1 VLLVLFSSANRRI
14 CLSPNSTKSLG
25 PLAILARLA
34 ILIGVWIVPIIL
46 GMAGHLFGGLMT
58 SRDYMPASHLVGH
71 SVAIWW
77 VWVPATPIIFW
88 LQRVW
93 TSSPTPA
100 LRHRVAVIAGHIL
113 TLGALFLVQSWSTL
127 IAGHITG
134 HVSPDITWFMNF
146 TQLVVNVLLYDV
158 FIYLGVIAVAAG
170 IDYARRYRDRDLRAS
185 QLETQL
191 ERARLHSLQ
200 AQLQPHFLFN
210 ALNAIAMLVRRD
222 RKQEAID
229 VVVGFGELL
238 RYVLNE
244 SGTLD
249 VSLAEELGFV
259 RRYLD
264 IERVRLGDRLRV
276 TIDVDA
282 EAQRA
287 LVPNLVLQPLVENAL
302 KHGIVVRPEGGV
314 IRIIGARRGEMLR
327 LEVED
332 DGPGLDANFS
342 LDQADAR
349 GIGLRNLR
357 DRIGVFF
364 GDAGSFSI
372 GTGPSGGTLAVVQI
386 PYRADRALPTPA
398 RHQAVAG

>member
-1 VLLVLFSSANRRI
+1 M
-14 CLSPNSTKSLG
+14 
-25 PLAILARLA
+25 
-34 ILIGVWIVPIIL
+34 GVWTVPILL

-58 SRDYMPASHLVGH
+58 RSDYMPASHLVGH

-88 LQRVW
+88 LQRLW
-93 TSSPTPA
+93 SSRPAPA
-100 LRHRVAVIAGHIL
+100 LRRRVAVIVGHIL
-113 TLGALFLVQSWSTL
+113 TIGALFLVQSWSTL
-127 IAGHITG
+127 VVGHVTG
-134 HVSPDITWFMNF
+134 HVSPDITWLMNF

-191 ERARLHSLQ
+191 ERARMQSLQ

-210 ALNAIAMLVRRD
+210 ALNTIAMLVRRD
-222 RKQEAID
+222 RKHEAID

-249 VSLAEELGFV
+249 VSLGEELGFV

-276 TIDVDA
+276 TIDVDPEA
-282 EAQRA
+282 EVA
-287 LVPNLVLQPLVENAL
+287 LVPNLLLQPLVENGL
-302 KHGIVVRPEGGV
+302 KHGIVVRPEGGSL
-314 IRIIGARRGEMLR
+314 RIAAKREGDVLR

-332 DGPGLDANFS
+332 DGPGVGAAFS
-342 LDQADAR
+342 LDDDSAR
-349 GIGLRNLR
+349 GVGLRNLR
-357 DRIGVFF
+357 DRIDLFF
-364 GDAGSFSI
+364 GHRGSFAI
-372 GTGPSGGTLAVVQI
+372 GPGPSGGTLAVVHI
-386 PYRADRALPTPA
+386 PYRADRRAAPA
-398 RHQAVAG
+398 AAPRELVAG

>member
-1 VLLVLFSSANRRI
+1 
-14 CLSPNSTKSLG
+14 
-25 PLAILARLA
+25 
-34 ILIGVWIVPIIL
+34 VPIIL
-46 GMAGHLFGGLMT
+46 GMAGHLFGGLMMGGD
-58 SRDYMPASHLVGH
+58 SMPASHLVGH

-77 VWVPATPIIFW
+77 VWVPATPVIFW
-88 LQRVW
+88 LQRLW
-93 TSSPTPA
+93 SSRPA
-100 LRHRVAVIAGHIL
+100 PPLQRRAAVVVGHIL
-113 TLGALFLVQSWSTL
+113 TIGALFLVQSWSTL
-127 IAGHITG
+127 VTGHITG
-134 HVSPDITWFMNF
+134 HVSRDITWFMNF

-158 FIYLGVIAVAAG
+158 FIYLGVIAFAAG

-191 ERARLHSLQ
+191 ERARLQSLQ

-249 VSLAEELGFV
+249 VSLAEEVGFV

-276 TIDVDA
+276 SIDVAA

-302 KHGIVVRPEGGV
+302 KHGIVVRPEGGA
-314 IRIIGARRGEMLR
+314 IRISGARLGDMLR

-332 DGPGLDANFS
+332 DGPGLDTNFS
-342 LDQADAR
+342 VDHGENR
-349 GIGLRNLR
+349 GVGLRNLR

-372 GTGPSGGTLAVVQI
+372 SSGRAGGTLAVVQI
-386 PYRADRALPTPA
+386 PYRADRALPPPA
-398 RHQAVAG
+398 RHEAVAG